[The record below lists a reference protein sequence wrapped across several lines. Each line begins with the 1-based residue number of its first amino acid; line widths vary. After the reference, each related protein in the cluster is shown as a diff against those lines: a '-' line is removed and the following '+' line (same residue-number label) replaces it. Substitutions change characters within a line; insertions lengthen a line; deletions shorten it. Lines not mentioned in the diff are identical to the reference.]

1 MIMREEQR
9 RVSSFARS
17 HGMTLEPWVRFLDIG
32 SELGELSKEILK
44 ATDYGGKRLAPAPEM
59 EEELGDCLFSL
70 LCLAEA
76 LDLDGEAALENSLAK
91 YEKRFAATGQMGSG
105 R

>member
-1 MIMREEQR
+1 MREEQR
-9 RVSSFARS
+9 RAAAFARA
-17 HGMTLEPWVRFLDIG
+17 HGMTMEPWVRFLDTE

-44 ATDYGGKRLAPAPEM
+44 ATDYGGRRSAPTPGM
-59 EEELGDCLFSL
+59 KEELGDCLFSL

-76 LDLDGEAALENSLAK
+76 LGLDGEAALESSLAK

>member
-1 MIMREEQR
+1 MREEQQR
-9 RVSSFARS
+9 AASFARS
-17 HGMTLEPWVRFLDIG
+17 HGMTMDPWVRFLDID

-44 ATDYGGKRLAPAPEM
+44 ATDYGGKPAAPTEGM
-59 EEELGDCLFSL
+59 KEELGDCFFSL

-76 LDLDGEAALENSLAK
+76 LGLDAGRALDGALEK
-91 YEKRFAATGQMGSG
+91 YEKRCAATGRMGSG

>member
-1 MIMREEQR
+1 MREEQR
-9 RVSSFARS
+9 RASSFALA
-17 HGMTLEPWVRFLDIG
+17 HGMTMEPWVRFLDTE
-32 SELGELSKEILK
+32 SELGELSKAILK
-44 ATDYGGKRLAPAPEM
+44 ATDYGGRQSAPTPDM

-76 LDLDGEAALENSLAK
+76 LGIDGEGALEKSLQK

>member
-1 MIMREEQR
+1 MREEQR
-9 RVSSFARS
+9 RAAAFARS
-17 HGMTLEPWVRFLDIG
+17 HGMTMEPWVRLLDAG
-32 SELGELSKEILK
+32 SEWGELSKELLK
-44 ATDYGGKRLAPAPEM
+44 ATDYGGRNAVPTPGM

-76 LDLDGEAALENSLAK
+76 LGLDGEAALERALAK